1 MVSFQT
7 EKPKEAFA
15 FGYWFGF
22 GYFACGLSW
31 IGNALLIDAQTF
43 GWLYPLVFLASGAF
57 FGLFGQLVDH
67 CLHGNSLLLGFLLVQ
82 RVTKKLRPALPF
94 GKGDEAVNF
103 TPRYHPVSALF
114 YKERRSNAVT
124 GRTVPHEQAVFSRSR
139 GPLRSELRCT
149 SLSEALSAGEAS
161 LFAGH
166 TARTFSVA
174 AFLHIRFS

>member
-1 MVSFQT
+1 MS
-7 EKPKEAFA
+7 AICA
-15 FGYWFGF
+15 SCS
-22 GYFACGLSW
+22 ACGSPGW
-31 IGNALLIDAQTF
+31 PAARRALFRRDGAQILHQR
-43 GWLYPLVFLASGAF
+43 GDLAVFAQIFLPERGQRLLGRDLTEAF

-124 GRTVPHEQAVFSRSR
+124 GRTVPH
-139 GPLRSELRCT
+139 
-149 SLSEALSAGEAS
+149 
-161 LFAGH
+161 
-166 TARTFSVA
+166 
-174 AFLHIRFS
+174 